1 MFTRTGWVSGVHVIS
16 IPSIHFYKLIPPKFG
31 VFFFFFFFKAKY
43 QEELCLSFLELA
55 TITTV
60 MRESGRTPFN
70 RSLKPLDH
78 SFGSISR
85 TQSINLG
92 EKN

>member
-1 MFTRTGWVSGVHVIS
+1 MFTRTGWVSGVHVTS
-16 IPSIHFYKLIPPKFG
+16 IPSILFYKLIPPKFG
-31 VFFFFFFFKAKY
+31 VFFSKAKY
-43 QEELCLSFLELA
+43 KEELCLGFLELA
-55 TITTV
+55 AITTV